1 MKIIE
6 AFKAFF
12 AVLSGKTEEIA
23 SSSAKTKSVM
33 DKTQVIQRVER
44 KPSAAKVEPDPAR
57 LKKEF
62 EDGALYTLS
71 LLQREGRLID
81 FLKENISQYDDA
93 QIGAAVREIH
103 ASCAKA
109 IDEHFKVEP
118 VISGVAEG
126 AEFNV
131 QPGFNPS
138 ELKLTGNVPEGTAP
152 GKGVLAHKGWRA
164 SDVKLPVRSG
174 ATDSKVVFQAEI
186 SY

>member
-12 AVLSGKTEEIA
+12 AVLSGKTGENVIRPE
-23 SSSAKTKSVM
+23 KQKNVM
-33 DKTQVIQRVER
+33 DRTQVIERVEK
-44 KPSAAKVEPDPAR
+44 KPSAAKAEPAPAK

-109 IDEHFKVEP
+109 IDEHFKLTPIIFSVP
-118 VISGVAEG
+118 EG
-126 AEFNV
+126 YEFNV

-138 ELKLTGNVPEGTAP
+138 ELKLTGNVPEGAAP

-174 ATDSKVVFQAEI
+174 STDSKVVFQAEI